1 MGSFKD
7 APETPVRCRAPFSR
21 RGQPS
26 WVVPLSSSAEYDAAT
41 AATVATIHAHLRVGV
56 RWLALPSKWPC
67 CEFAIVPACGSA
79 HGRRWRGAP
88 CNQGGRYFVIQT
100 AVERNKDRR
109 VLLARSRRR
118 SGVKSRSARWS
129 WVGLDSD
136 TVAIDSRVES
146 YDSLTAPRAVSDA
159 SMAML
164 TIR

>member
-1 MGSFKD
+1 
-7 APETPVRCRAPFSR
+7 
-21 RGQPS
+21 
-26 WVVPLSSSAEYDAAT
+26 
-41 AATVATIHAHLRVGV
+41 
-56 RWLALPSKWPC
+56 
-67 CEFAIVPACGSA
+67 
-79 HGRRWRGAP
+79 
-88 CNQGGRYFVIQT
+88 VIQT